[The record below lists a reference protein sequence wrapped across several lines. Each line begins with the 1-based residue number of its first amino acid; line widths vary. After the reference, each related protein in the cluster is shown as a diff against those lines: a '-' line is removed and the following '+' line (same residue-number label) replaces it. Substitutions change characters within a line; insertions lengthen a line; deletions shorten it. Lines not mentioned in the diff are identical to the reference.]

1 MWRKAI
7 PNPQLKLLGQV
18 QAEMRLGHY
27 CLRTPM
33 CYCDC
38 NLWHREFPGMRSQPD
53 LEGGTAKMEMFL
65 SNLAVREQG
74 GLPARCQR
82 MLICFSKRSRCTL
95 RRCG

>member
-1 MWRKAI
+1 
-7 PNPQLKLLGQV
+7 
-18 QAEMRLGHY
+18 
-27 CLRTPM
+27 
-33 CYCDC
+33 
-38 NLWHREFPGMRSQPD
+38 MRSQPD

-82 MLICFSKRSRCTL
+82 MLICFSKRCRCTL